1 MKKVLLCRY
10 DYDPLDRLTGLLP
23 DAQAPRQRFYRQNR
37 LATDI
42 QGDVQHSIV
51 WHGDQL
57 LALQRRD
64 ATSSTCTLLAT
75 DPQHS
80 VLYTL
85 SATEQQAMAYSPYG
99 HHPTVG
105 ANQQLLGFNGEC
117 ADPVTGHYLLG
128 NGYRAFNPVLMR
140 FNSPDNWSPFGK
152 GGINCYRYCLNNPV
166 NYRDPSGHAVAFW
179 SSVFAIEG
187 IAASMGGMAL
197 ALSSPARTNASA
209 VVAYGSGALGVLY
222 GGVALRMPGT
232 TFGEV
237 MAGASSALG
246 AVSMTMGRRAS
257 RQGFRALSRQGS
269 LDSMEEALEQSA
281 NVPPPYRP
289 PLPGFQST
297 PGPSLR
303 SSLPDFES
311 LPPEIQRG
319 PRGQVPEYT
328 PFSQAHAVTTPR
340 KVTVRMSHLPEVHR
354 STKVAKT
361 GAGIR
366 ETQL

>member
-1 MKKVLLCRY
+1 MKKALLCSYR
-10 DYDPLDRLTGLLP
+10 YDPLDRLTGLLP

-51 WHGDQL
+51 RHGDQL

-105 ANQQLLGFNGEC
+105 ANQHLLGFNGEC

-128 NGYRAFNPVLMR
+128 NGYRAFNPVLLR
-140 FNSPDNWSPFGK
+140 FNSPDSWSPFGK
-152 GGINCYRYCLNNPV
+152 GGINCYRYGLNNPV
-166 NYRDPSGHAVAFW
+166 NYRDPSGHAVVFW
-179 SSVFAIEG
+179 SSAFAIEG
-187 IAASMGGMAL
+187 IAASMAGMAL

-246 AVSMTMGRRAS
+246 VVSMTMGRRAS
-257 RQGFRALSRQGS
+257 RQGFRALSRRSS
-269 LDSMEEALEQSA
+269 LDSMEEALDR
-281 NVPPPYRP
+281 VPPPYLP

-297 PGPSLR
+297 PVPCLR

-311 LPPEIQRG
+311 LSLEIQRG

-328 PFSQAHAVTTPR
+328 PISQAYALTTPR
-340 KVTVRMSHLPEVHR
+340 KVRVRMSHLPEVHR
-354 STKVAKT
+354 NTKVAKT